1 MILIGLAGRVRSGK
15 NSLATYLQ
23 NILLEKYNIT
33 LIEVAF
39 AGPLKRM
46 CSEYFDLSISQ
57 LYGDKKEEL
66 DKRYYKQIKPYSM
79 SQCESDELPNYCWT
93 PREIMQAVGSFFRS
107 IDYNFWV
114 KALDKYIT
122 TNNLAHVIVTDARH
136 INECEYIKK
145 NGILIKI
152 VREGA
157 PKIHGMQHESET
169 ALDDKEDSYFDIVIN
184 NDGSLQ
190 DLQKAAENL
199 ADALMKLNKLKQQ
212 GGLV

>member
-1 MILIGLAGRVRSGK
+1 MITGIYGKARFGKDTLA
-15 NSLATYLQ
+15 AYLEDIF
-23 NILLEKYNIT
+23 NHRYNIN
-33 LIEVAF
+33 LVKLAF

-57 LYGDKKEEL
+57 LYGDKKEIP
-66 DKRYYKQIKPYSM
+66 DSRYARSAINGIY
-79 SQCESDELPNYCWT
+79 WT
-93 PREIMQAVGSFFRS
+93 PREIMQAMGSFYRS